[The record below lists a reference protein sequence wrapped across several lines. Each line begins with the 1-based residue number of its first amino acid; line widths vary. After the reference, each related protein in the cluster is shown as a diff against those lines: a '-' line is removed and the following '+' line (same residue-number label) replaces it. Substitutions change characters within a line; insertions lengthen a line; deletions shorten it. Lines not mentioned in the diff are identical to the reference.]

1 VESRFN
7 ELGDIFIFISGIILL
22 LLGIIFFILYLR
34 YKKKNHFLIF
44 LTFLAAA
51 AQLIVRKLDVL
62 FPVDWESGLP
72 NFLAGIFS
80 LIVVVL
86 ILTIILFPDRVSK
99 NFEEELIKAN
109 KNKEE

>member
-1 VESRFN
+1 METRYD

-22 LLGIIFFILYLR
+22 LLAVIFLLLYLR
-34 YKKKNHFLIF
+34 YKKKNHFLLV

-62 FPVDWESGLP
+62 FPEDWESGLP

-80 LIVVVL
+80 LIMVL
-86 ILTIILFPDRVSK
+86 MIVLIILFPDRVSK
-99 NFEEELIKAN
+99 NFEEHLIQEAEAKG
-109 KNKEE
+109 E

>member
-1 VESRFN
+1 MESRFN

-22 LLGIIFFILYLR
+22 LLGIIFLILYLR
-34 YKKKNHFLIF
+34 YKKKNQFLIF

-86 ILTIILFPDRVSK
+86 IIIIILFPDRVSK
-99 NFEEELIKAN
+99 NFEEELIKED
-109 KNKEE
+109 KNKGE